1 MVQAKKWRRFFQ
13 KRIYALIAAM
23 CAVAILAAV
32 VDFTTHFALNTY
44 GKQENQRRTEEVCG
58 QLRECATGGLQRVR
72 QAADAWQNRF
82 LDQETQVPVVLT
94 DGGEV
99 WAAAEDSML
108 WNTAEDPEFSQAVE
122 RTIRQGKILL
132 EVSGEETVFFLLPE
146 DSPLA
151 CAAVGWVPHQ
161 QVVLLWGLDR
171 ASFGRLLQPRG
182 GEDIL
187 ICQGETVAYSTIPQ
201 GREAPDI
208 WAVET
213 ASAMDL
219 DGNHYTVS
227 TATAMSETTVMVLHN
242 LEPLEKM
249 AAMVRT
255 GTLLAAGVL
264 LVLLATLTVLEARR
278 ISASTRRLSA
288 VLDQCRR
295 MDLSFTAPEDPD
307 EELSLFYETLNLVM
321 EKVRSLVDHN
331 RQLAEC
337 RTQIEVKQLQGQ
349 FNPHFVFNL
358 LANLQYMIHT
368 NPEKAGKLVTGLS
381 RLLKYSIENGRIRVP
396 LETDLRHMENYLMLQ
411 KSRYGAR
418 LDYEFHVDPEAER
431 CQIPKLLIQP
441 LVENAI
447 IHNIDKTDYLKIDLF
462 AYKEGEQLQL
472 MVQDN
477 GCGIPP
483 GELSSLREQLKND
496 GGMDDHI
503 GLFNVH
509 RTVQLEYGEQYGMDL
524 HSIYSKGTVITIVL
538 PFTEGGDA
546 DV

>member
-1 MVQAKKWRRFFQ
+1 MQAKKWKRFFQ

-32 VDFTTHFALNTY
+32 VDVATHAALNAC
-44 GKQENQRRTEEVCG
+44 GKRENHRRTEEVCD

-72 QAADAWQNRF
+72 QAADAWQESF
-82 LDQETQVPVVLT
+82 LDQEIQAPLLT
-94 DGGEV
+94 EGGEI
-99 WAAAEDSML
+99 WAAAEETMIWSV
-108 WNTAEDPEFSQAVE
+108 AEDPALSQAVE
-122 RTIRQGKILL
+122 STLQQGKILL

-161 QVVLLWGLDR
+161 QVVLIWGLDR
-171 ASFGRLLQPRG
+171 VSFGRLLQPRS

-187 ICQGETVAYSTIPQ
+187 ITQGETVAYSTIAQ
-201 GREAPDI
+201 GQEMPDV
-208 WAVET
+208 WSAET
-213 ASAMDL
+213 KPVMELGGERCA
-219 DGNHYTVS
+219 VS
-227 TATAMSETTVMVLHN
+227 TATAMGETRVML
-242 LEPLEKM
+242 LRSLAPLENM

-255 GTLLAAGVL
+255 GTLAAAGVL
-264 LVLLATLTVLEARR
+264 LALLGTLTVLEARR
-278 ISASTRRLSA
+278 ISASTRRLST

-321 EKVRSLVDHN
+321 EKVRSLVEHN

-447 IHNIDKTDYLKIDLF
+447 VHNIDKTDYLKIDLF

-483 GELSSLREQLKND
+483 GELSSLRDQLKND
-496 GGMDDHI
+496 GGMDNHI